1 MQLHVYKRDGSQS
14 TETVEI
20 PEGLLTGE
28 PNDHAIWLAVRSEEA
43 AHHQGT
49 AKTKIRK
56 YVRGG
61 GRKPTKQKGTGNARQ
76 GTIRSP
82 LNPGGGTIFGPVPH
96 DYVVKLPDKV
106 KKLARRSALMYKAR
120 ENKIRVVEDFSLEVP
135 KTREMVGVFKALGLS
150 GEKVLFLTSEF
161 DVMIA
166 KSLNNTKRFSSQ
178 KAEAASTRSLMDCT
192 TILLQKS
199 AVSKLVKV
207 LDHAA

>member
-14 TETVEI
+14 SETVEI
-20 PEGLLTGE
+20 PEGILAGE

-56 YVRGG
+56 FVRGG

-82 LNPGGGTIFGPVPH
+82 LMPGGGTVFGPQPH
-96 DYVVKLPDKV
+96 DYVVKVPDKV
-106 KKLARRSALMYKAR
+106 KKLARRSAFMYKAR
-120 ENKIRVVEDFSLEVP
+120 ENKIRVVEDFTLPAP
-135 KTREMVGVFKALGLS
+135 KTQELVTVFNALGL
-150 GEKVLFLTSEF
+150 GTEKVLFLTADF
-161 DVMIA
+161 DVAIS
-166 KSLNNTKRFSSQ
+166 KSLRNTRKFCSQ
-178 KAEAASTRSLMDCT
+178 KAEAASTRSLMDCST
-192 TILLQKS
+192 LLIQRS
-199 AVSKLVKV
+199 AVERLVKV